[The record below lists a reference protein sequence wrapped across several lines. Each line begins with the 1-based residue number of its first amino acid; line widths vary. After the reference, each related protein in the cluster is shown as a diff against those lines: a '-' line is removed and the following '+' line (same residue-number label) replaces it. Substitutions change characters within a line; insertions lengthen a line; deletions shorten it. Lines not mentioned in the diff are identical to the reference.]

1 MYKWRKYKTSSAPR
15 TTSAGSSKEKEHHNI
30 KLLYILVIPYKECFD
45 WNYSFLKT
53 IGIESDPSESSIN
66 NYIKKLRLD
75 DSCTDDV
82 EKLLEL
88 SKYNKQYLRS
98 LGLETSNS
106 STLPC

>member
-1 MYKWRKYKTSSAPR
+1 MGKVQDFFSTSAN
-15 TTSAGSSKEKEHHNI
+15 SAGSSKEKEHHNI

-106 STLPC
+106 STLP